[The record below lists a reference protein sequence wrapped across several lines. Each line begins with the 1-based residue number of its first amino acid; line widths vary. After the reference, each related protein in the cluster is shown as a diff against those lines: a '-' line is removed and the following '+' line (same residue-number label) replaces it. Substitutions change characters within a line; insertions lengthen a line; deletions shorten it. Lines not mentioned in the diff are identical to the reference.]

1 MQNKYGKDGVVAMSV
16 SLDDPNE
23 KDNKDKVLKFLES
36 QKATFSNYILDEKPE
51 LWQEKLKIDG
61 PPVIYVFDR
70 DNHFVKKLPVIS
82 DKESEAEQAEYSIV
96 EKVVAKLLGQ

>member
-23 KDNKDKVLKFLES
+23 KDNKDKVLKFLEN

-51 LWQEKLKIDG
+51 LWQEKLKIDAV
-61 PPVIYVFDR
+61 PALFVFDR
-70 DNHFVKKLPVIS
+70 DNRIALKLPSGDDPVNY
-82 DKESEAEQAEYSIV
+82 KIV
-96 EKVVAKLLGQ
+96 EKKVQELLKK